1 MLHERM
7 PDLGSALHPHDRGR
21 TGERHLDIRM
31 VPAGTSCPEKG
42 TTPDDPRQKPARDI
56 RTGYGQA
63 SLTGYAASFHRATIH
78 IVGNF
83 AFFLIITLL

>member
-31 VPAGTSCPEKG
+31 APADTACPEKR
-42 TTPDDPRQKPARDI
+42 TTADDSSPKPARDI
-56 RTGYGQA
+56 RA
-63 SLTGYAASFHRATIH
+63 GYAASFHRATIH
-78 IVGNF
+78 IAGNF